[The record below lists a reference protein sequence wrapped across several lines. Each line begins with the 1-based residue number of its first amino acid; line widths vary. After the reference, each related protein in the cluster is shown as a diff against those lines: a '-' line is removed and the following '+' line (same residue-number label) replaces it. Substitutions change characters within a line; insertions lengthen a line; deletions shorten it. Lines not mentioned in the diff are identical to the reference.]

1 MAIRLGQNG
10 EMALVLRVQDDG
22 SVVVEKFANT
32 AEKSADRSSTAWG
45 KAGLALG
52 ALAASAAT
60 TAALMVKSALDT
72 ANATSNTAEKL
83 GMTTEAL
90 SALNYHAKLADIG
103 AQELGQSLQMMTRN
117 LSDAARNSGTAT
129 DALRDLRLNAQTL
142 AKMSPDQA
150 ILEISEAMEKIP
162 NQGDRVAL
170 AMEIFGRSGADMVRV
185 LAGGKKSFEETRA
198 EAERLG
204 VVISSDFARQ
214 QAAFERDLKRAKAAV
229 DGLAISLAQELMPA
243 LSQSAQAMAGFF
255 GQSEAGRLFIQ
266 GLGTGLK
273 GIAHAAIGLSSALVD
288 IGNLFGA
295 VSAATVAAAK
305 LNFTEA
311 KRIMQLYAADSARIN
326 EEMLASQAK
335 LWETPAAPGAPTD
348 TRSESTL
355 KRLTEETKKKREELE
370 KQLKDVH
377 DAAIGEQQALAEKFV
392 KNNQLLQEGLAMR
405 LLTEEQFNTD
415 RIGLAEQYEQKQA
428 EIYQREKGQYMEQ
441 LASQVIALQDSLLIE
456 SEMLQQKYLDNE
468 LLLFESWER
477 EILTDLQY
485 QQIKQ
490 QLATQ
495 HEKNLTKISDDES
508 KKRYGVNQVYRQLDL
523 NSALYFSNA
532 MAVLMQTKS
541 KTLFEIGKTF
551 AIAET
556 VIQTYK
562 AAQGAYAALA
572 HIPVY
577 GPALGIAAAAAAI
590 ASGMA
595 RVDAIRNQ
603 SLGGATGAVGVYA
616 ASPNTGLPAGGP
628 VYEPVGGPAL
638 TPLSAAEPARPRSIV
653 NVYMK
658 GTEVYTYDNVVN
670 GLLPLIREAAANGAV
685 DINVIPA

>member
-10 EMALVLRVQDDG
+10 EMAIVLKVKDDG

-45 KAGLALG
+45 KAGLAFG

-90 SALNYHAKLADIG
+90 SALNYHARLADVG
-103 AQELGQSLQMMTRN
+103 AQDLGQSLQMMTRN
-117 LSDAARNSGTAT
+117 LSDAARGSGTAT
-129 DALRDLRLNAQTL
+129 DALRDIGLNAQAL
-142 AKMSPDQA
+142 AQMSPDRA
-150 ILEISEAMEKIP
+150 IIEISEAMEKIP

-170 AMEIFGRSGADMVRV
+170 AMEIFGRSGADMVQV

-204 VVISSDFARQ
+204 IIISSDFARQ
-214 QAAFERDLKRAKAAV
+214 QAAFERNLKRSKAAI

-243 LSQSAQAMAGFF
+243 LSQGAQAMAGFF
-255 GQSEAGRLFIQ
+255 GQSEAGRTFVN

-273 GIAHAAIGLSSALVD
+273 GVAHAAIGLSAALAD
-288 IGNLFGA
+288 IGNLIGA
-295 VSAATVAAAK
+295 VSAATVAAVSF
-305 LNFTEA
+305 NFTEA
-311 KRIMQLYAADSARIN
+311 TRIMQLYAADSARIN
-326 EEMLASQAK
+326 KEMLDSQAK
-335 LWETPAAPGAPTD
+335 LWETPADLGAPTD
-348 TRSESTL
+348 MRGESAL
-355 KRLTEETKKKREELE
+355 NRLSEETKKKREELG
-370 KQLKDVH
+370 KQLKDMH
-377 DAAIGEQQALAEKFV
+377 DAAISEQQALAEKFV
-392 KNNQLLQEGLAMR
+392 KNNQLLQEGLAVR

-428 EIYQREKGQYMEQ
+428 EIYQRERGQYLEQ
-441 LASQVIALQDSLLIE
+441 LASQVTALQDSLLIE
-456 SEMLQQKYLDNE
+456 SELLQQKYLDNE

-477 EILTDLQY
+477 EILTDQQY

-490 QLATQ
+490 QLAAA
-495 HEKNLTKISDDES
+495 HEKNLTKIADDEL
-508 KKRYGVNQVYRQLDL
+508 KKRYGINQVYRQLDL
-523 NSALYFSNA
+523 NSAQFFFGQ
-532 MAVLMQTKS
+532 MAALMLTKS
-541 KTLFEIGKTF
+541 KTLFEIGKTA

-556 VIQTYK
+556 VIQTYR

-603 SLGGATGAVGVYA
+603 QLGGATGAVGVYA
-616 ASPNTGLPAGGP
+616 ASANTGLPTSNTITGP
-628 VYEPVGGPAL
+628 VGANGFGGSLATTPAQ
-638 TPLSAAEPARPRSIV
+638 PAAPRPIV
-653 NVYMK
+653 NITLN
-658 GTEVYTYDNVVN
+658 GSNFSYDDTVK
-670 GLLPLIREAAANGAV
+670 LIETINEALGNGAE
-685 DINVIPA
+685 INVR